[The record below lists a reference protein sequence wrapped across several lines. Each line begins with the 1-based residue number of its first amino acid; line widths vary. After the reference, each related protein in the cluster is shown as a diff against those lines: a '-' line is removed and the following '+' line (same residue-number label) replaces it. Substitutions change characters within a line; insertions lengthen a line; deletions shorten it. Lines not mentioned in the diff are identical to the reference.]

1 MKKIEMLLFLI
12 LIVFFAS
19 SQSIVDT
26 TKRWNNYI
34 QFPSS
39 YPVEER
45 TELVLFSQDTM
56 IDSKI
61 YKKVLRTTDELMIN
75 WEEYCY
81 IRETIDKKVY
91 IRSDTSSQEYLL
103 YDMDVNIN
111 DTLLVTGIQ
120 GFNQI
125 WDFYSTYMVV
135 DSIDSVLIGNNYRQR
150 TNLHPLWGGHEEWI
164 EGIGSI
170 SGILHN
176 SFGLIGGN
184 YFELLCYYENDTLT
198 YQNNSYSS
206 CYIFYTSISNNEI
219 EIYVKI
225 SPNPINHNLYYQFSK
240 PPENTVVSIL
250 NLNGQVLFSKQISE
264 ESGIINLMYYPKG
277 IYIFKVSNER
287 INMTKKIVIN

>member
-111 DTLLVTGIQ
+111 DTL
-120 GFNQI
+120 
-125 WDFYSTYMVV
+125 
-135 DSIDSVLIGNNYRQR
+135 
-150 TNLHPLWGGHEEWI
+150 P
-164 EGIGSI
+164 
-170 SGILHN
+170 
-176 SFGLIGGN
+176 
-184 YFELLCYYENDTLT
+184 
-198 YQNNSYSS
+198 
-206 CYIFYTSISNNEI
+206 TSN
-219 EIYVKI
+219 
-225 SPNPINHNLYYQFSK
+225 
-240 PPENTVVSIL
+240 
-250 NLNGQVLFSKQISE
+250 
-264 ESGIINLMYYPKG
+264 IINSDATICSG
-277 IYIFKVSNER
+277 QFADI
-287 INMTKKIVIN
+287 KIDFTGTAPWTFTYTIDGLNPVKFLTRQNKMAHHYKCVPLLL